1 MAGLEA
7 AKARGANL
15 GRPTVWTPQR
25 AEAATALLAAGA
37 TVTEV
42 AQALNVSRATVY
54 RHANP

>member
-1 MAGLEA
+1 MTDFGHHS
-7 AKARGANL
+7 R
-15 GRPTVWTPQR
+15 RR
-25 AEAATALLAAGA
+25 RHAEAATALLAAGA